1 MVMSRIPILN
11 SVPAGFLD
19 TVKGD
24 GLKRIVP
31 ADATTS
37 KLIMQIVI
45 RVWRILAGTA
55 PLYPYTIAGLFLYDH
70 NECEGEFAIT
80 HGICLQ
86 QRRKTNGEQRA
97 IIGLTTAAVS
107 RGEDYTAFVLLH
119 EIAHAATG
127 DGHTMQF
134 QQYLD
139 YLIMTYNA
147 KYGTNLQNDYSGG
160 FDDEESSPAR

>member
-1 MVMSRIPILN
+1 MPKIPVLN
-11 SVPAGFLD
+11 SVPTGFLD

-31 ADATTS
+31 ADAATS
-37 KLIMQIVI
+37 KLIMQTVI
-45 RVWRILAGTA
+45 RVWRILANTA
-55 PLYPYTIAGLFLYDH
+55 PLYPFPVCGLFLYDPT
-70 NECEGEFAIT
+70 ECGGEFAVSN
-80 HGICLQ
+80 GICLQ
-86 QRRKTNGEQRA
+86 QQQIGSGDQRA
-97 IIGLTTAAVS
+97 IIGLATSAVS

-139 YLIMTYNA
+139 YLILTYNA

-160 FDDEESSPAR
+160 FDDEESSPTR